1 MAGMIPLLFAAAL
14 LPARLDPPA
23 PFPRILEQAPSV
35 ETIAPGVEY
44 GEYQLQTEMGPL
56 AIHVVAIETRRGE
69 VHLGSVLAGDALVS
83 RGETIGSMAQR
94 THAIGGI
101 NADFFDI
108 GNTNR
113 PVNMVVRSGALLQL
127 PYKRYVL
134 AVARDGTPH
143 IEEFSFSG
151 EVEVGGR
158 TLPLDAIDEMPHTD
172 SGVSLLTPL
181 YGRVPPRDTITL
193 ATLQVLQ
200 GTPPLARYRVSGTAD
215 NTVAQP
221 PGYYLAAGA
230 NNDDVVDASG
240 TDSVATVTGDLSP
253 LGLDDIESAVG
264 GGALILHDGAWY
276 DDYDAPYRVENAR
289 RMPCSGVA
297 IASDGRLYL
306 VEVDGRQ
313 PDLSVGTT
321 RPQFAALMR
330 AFGATEGLLLDG
342 GGSSTLAARRLGD
355 RAADVTNSPSDGKE
369 RPVADGLFVYS
380 TAPTGPPVRLIAR
393 PNVIRT
399 VPGADIPL
407 RIAAVDAFYHA
418 TESAEPVSAIVAP
431 ANLGEVRDG
440 VFLATR
446 AGTGRLVLRGN
457 GLRGEVP
464 LEIDAAP
471 ARTRVTPGRPN
482 VQEHQTIALSVQAYD
497 AHGFALALPSLLP
510 WKATDGTVDERG
522 LFRAGTNDSN
532 VSVRIGNAVATT
544 RVTVGE
550 HDVALPFVQYAHF
563 VTLPHDGPGALSK
576 NDGCNSC
583 VALRFSFAANERAA
597 YAMADVPVPDYKI
610 GIKFDLHDDGSAA
623 RVRLS
628 FRNEIN
634 EDVLLDATELG
645 ENGWRSVVVPFPA
658 GARAARLEAIYVLP
672 AKGIE
677 LSEGNVV
684 LRNVRAIVAGH

>member
-1 MAGMIPLLFAAAL
+1 MISLILAAAL
-14 LPARLDPPA
+14 LPLRLDPPA
-23 PFPRILEQAPSV
+23 PFPHVLEQAPTV

-44 GEYQLQTEMGPL
+44 GEYQLQTDSGPL
-56 AIHVVAIETRRGE
+56 AIHVVGIETRRTD
-69 VHLGSVLAGDALVS
+69 VHVGSVLAGDALVS
-83 RGETIGSMAQR
+83 HGETIGSMAQR
-94 THAIGGI
+94 TRAVAGI

-113 PVNMVVRSGALLQL
+113 PINMVVLGGALLQL

-134 AVARDGTPH
+134 AIERDGTPH
-143 IEEFSFSG
+143 IAEFTFSG

-158 TLPLDAIDEMPHTD
+158 TLPLDAIDEMPHSD

-181 YGRVPPRDTITL
+181 YGRVPARDTITL
-193 ATLQVLQ
+193 ATLQLLE
-200 GTPPLARYRVSGTAD
+200 GTPPLARYRVTGTAD

-230 NNDDVVDASG
+230 NENIVDAGG
-240 TDSVATVTGDLSP
+240 TDAVANVTGDLSP
-253 LGLDDIESAVG
+253 IALNDITSAVG
-264 GGALILHDGAWY
+264 GGALILHDGRWY
-276 DDYDAPYRVENAR
+276 DDSDAPYRVENAR
-289 RMPCSGVA
+289 RMPCSGAA
-297 IASDGRLYL
+297 IASDGRLYF

-342 GGSSTLAARRLGD
+342 GGSSTLVARRLGD
-355 RAADVTNSPSDGKE
+355 RAADLTNAPSDGKE

-380 TAPTGPPVRLIAR
+380 TAPVGPPVRLIAR

-407 RIAAVDAFYHA
+407 RVAAVDAFYHA
-418 TESAEPVSAIVAP
+418 SESAGPVDATVTPS
-431 ANLGEVRDG
+431 NLGAVRDG
-440 VFLATR
+440 VFRAAH
-446 AGTGRLVLRGN
+446 AGTGRLILHDN
-457 GLRGEVP
+457 GLHGDVP
-464 LEIDAAP
+464 LEVDAGP
-471 ARTRVTPGRPN
+471 ARTRILPGRPN
-482 VQEHQTIALSVQAYD
+482 VREHQTVALTAQAYD
-497 AHGFALALPSLLP
+497 ARGFALTLPSLLP
-510 WKATDGTVDERG
+510 WEASDGTIDQRG
-522 LFRAGTNDSN
+522 IFRAGTNDAN
-532 VSVRIGNAVATT
+532 VSVRLGNAIATT

-576 NDGCNSC
+576 NDGCDSC
-583 VALRFSFAANERAA
+583 LGLRFSFAANERAA
-597 YAMADVPVPDYKI
+597 YAMGNVPLPDDTI

-645 ENGWRSVVVPFPA
+645 ENGWRSVVVRFPA

-677 LSEGNVV
+677 LSEGEIV

>member
-1 MAGMIPLLFAAAL
+1 MGGMIPLLFAVAL

-23 PFPRILEQAPSV
+23 PFPRIVQQAPSV

-56 AIHVVAIETRRGE
+56 AIHVVAIETRRGD
-69 VHLGSVLAGDALVS
+69 VHLGSVLAGDSLVS

-94 THAIGGI
+94 TRAIAGI

-113 PVNMVVRSGALLQL
+113 PVNMVVSAGALLQL

-134 AVARDGTPH
+134 AVTRDGTPH
-143 IEEFSFSG
+143 IDEFTFSG

-158 TLPLDAIDEMPHTD
+158 TLPLDAIDEMPHSD
-172 SGVSLLTPL
+172 AGVSLLTPL
-181 YGRVPPRDTITL
+181 YGRVPPRDTMTL
-193 ATLQVLQ
+193 ATLQLLE
-200 GTPPLARYRVSGTAD
+200 GTPPLARYRITGTAD

-230 NNDDVVDASG
+230 DNNDVVDASG
-240 TDSVATVTGDLSP
+240 TDSVATITGDLAP
-253 LGLDDIESAVG
+253 LGLSEIASAVG
-264 GGALILHDGAWY
+264 GGALILRDGAWY

-297 IASDGRLYL
+297 IAGDGRLYL

-313 PDLSVGTT
+313 PDLSIGTT

-330 AFGATEGLLLDG
+330 AFGATEGLLFDG
-342 GGSSTLAARRLGD
+342 GGSSTLVARRLGD
-355 RAADVTNSPSDGKE
+355 RVADMTNSPSDGVE

-380 TAPTGPPVRLIAR
+380 TAPAGPPVRLIAR

-399 VPGADIPL
+399 VPGAGIPL

-418 TESAEPVSAIVAP
+418 TPSAVPVDAVVTPST
-431 ANLGEVRDG
+431 LGDVHDG
-440 VFLATR
+440 VFLATH
-446 AGTGRLVLRGN
+446 AGTGRLVLRGG
-457 GLRGEVP
+457 GLRGDVP
-464 LEIDAAP
+464 LEVDAAP
-471 ARTRVTPGRPN
+471 ARTRIVPGRPN
-482 VQEHQTIALSVQAYD
+482 VREHQTIALTVQAYD
-497 AHGFALALPSLLP
+497 ARGFPLVLPSLLP
-510 WKATDGTVDERG
+510 WKAGNGTIDERG
-522 LFRAGTNDSN
+522 VFHAANDDAN
-532 VSVRIGNAVATT
+532 VSVRVGNVVATT

-550 HDVALPFVQYAHF
+550 HDVALPFVDDAHF

-576 NDGCNSC
+576 NDGCGSC
-583 VALRFSFAANERAA
+583 VGVRFSFAANERAA
-597 YAMADVPVPDYKI
+597 YAMANVPLPDDTI
-610 GIKFDLHDDGSAA
+610 GIRFDLHDDGSAA
-623 RVRLS
+623 RIRLS

-634 EDVLLDATELG
+634 EDVLLDATQLG
-645 ENGWRSVVVPFPA
+645 ENGWRNVVVRFPA